1 MSRGVK
7 VLSLA
12 VLLAVIGAVTALAT
26 ACGSS
31 SSSSTSSSTSSA
43 TSSGSPTATK
53 TFKVGITQI
62 VTHPALDATVKGFKE
77 ELAAKGFVEGQN
89 ITFDFQNAQGD
100 ISTAATIAQKFG
112 NEGLDLIFSVATPTS
127 QAVAKVTQ
135 TIPIV
140 FCAVT
145 DPVGA
150 GLLKDI
156 TAPEANVTGVSDM
169 QPVAPILQLVKLVP
183 KAKAIGAIYNSGE
196 ANSVFLIKSE
206 RVEAAKLGYK
216 LIEATASNSSEV
228 LAAAQSLVGR
238 VQAITTIG
246 DNTVASA
253 LDAVV
258 KICEQNKILLL
269 AGDTDSVKRGA
280 AAGFGFNYEDLGK
293 QAGDQAA
300 KILSGAAVKDV
311 PVEFAK
317 SLLLAINQKAAKA
330 MGITLPAALI
340 SQAALKY

>member
-1 MSRGVK
+1 MSRGIK
-7 VLSLA
+7 VLSLT
-12 VLLAVIGAVTALAT
+12 VLLAVIGAGAALVA

-31 SSSSTSSSTSSA
+31 TSSTSTSSSAAPST
-43 TSSGSPTATK
+43 SPTATK
-53 TFKVGITQI
+53 MYKVGITQI

-77 ELAAKGFVEGQN
+77 ALAAKGFVEGQN
-89 ITFDFQNAQGD
+89 VTFDFQNAEGD

-112 NEGLDLIFSVATPTS
+112 SEGLDLIFSVATPTS
-127 QAVAKVTQ
+127 QAVVKVTS
-135 TIPIV
+135 TVPIV

-150 GLLKDI
+150 GLVKDL

-183 KAKAIGAIYNSGE
+183 NAKAIGAIYNAGE
-196 ANSVFLIKSE
+196 ANSVFLIKAE

-216 LIEATASNSSEV
+216 LIEATASTSSEV
-228 LAAAQSLVGR
+228 QAAAQSLVGR

-253 LDAVV
+253 LEAVV

-269 AGDTDSVKRGA
+269 AGDTDSVQRGA

-300 KILSGAAVKDV
+300 KILSGTAVKDV

-317 SLLLAINQKAAKA
+317 NLLLAINQKAAKA